1 MSLTN
6 SEKSIIMSLWDKVS
20 SQAEAIGTEALE
32 RFFLS
37 YPQSKP
43 SFPQFDQ
50 LPGSAQLRA
59 RGAELAAALNDA
71 VKNMDDMDVAL
82 SPLSDLLAY
91 KLRVDPVNF
100 RLLSHGLQV
109 TLARYLPRD
118 FTAETQAAWDKFLG
132 RVPDLMTAKNR

>member
-1 MSLTN
+1 MPVCAPCGLH
-6 SEKSIIMSLWDKVS
+6 
-20 SQAEAIGTEALE
+20 AGYALPTLGE
-32 RFFLS
+32 NGLSPDCWVWCPHPRFFLS

-71 VKNMDDMDVAL
+71 VKNMDDMDGAL

-91 KLRVDPVNF
+91 KLRVDPANF
-100 RLLSHGLQV
+100 RVSAQ
-109 TLARYLPRD
+109 
-118 FTAETQAAWDKFLG
+118 G
-132 RVPDLMTAKNR
+132 R